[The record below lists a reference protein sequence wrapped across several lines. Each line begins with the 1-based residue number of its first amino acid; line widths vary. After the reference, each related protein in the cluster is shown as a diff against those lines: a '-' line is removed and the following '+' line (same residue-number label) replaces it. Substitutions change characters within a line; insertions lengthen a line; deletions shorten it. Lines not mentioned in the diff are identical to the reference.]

1 MFIQTEQTPN
11 PATLKFLP
19 GEMVMGADGGTLHLT
34 SAEEAAVS
42 PLATRLFG
50 INGVAGV
57 FYGRDFVTVTK
68 SSDTDWNVLKPQIFG
83 ALADQFTGERDLL
96 TQSVNGR
103 AQDAHASGDDDPVAQ
118 QIKELLDTRIR
129 PAVAMDGGDIL
140 FQEFTDGV
148 VKLRLRG
155 ACAGCPSSTA
165 TLKAGVENMLK
176 HYIPDVQSVEAV
188 GG

>member
-34 SAEEAAVS
+34 SAEEATIS
-42 PLATRLFG
+42 PLAKRLFS
-50 INGVAGV
+50 IKGVEGV

-68 SSDTDWNVLKPQIFG
+68 ADAADWNVLKPQIFG
-83 ALADQFTGERDLL
+83 ALADQFTSDRPLL
-96 TQSVNGR
+96 NESAENR
-103 AQDAHASGDDDPVAQ
+103 REDRHADGDDDPISQ

-140 FQEFTDGV
+140 FQEFSDGV

-176 HYIPDVQSVEAV
+176 HYISEVQSVEAV
-188 GG
+188 G